1 MRKWHKSR
9 GKKSGRRPLKL
20 LRQVY
25 ALFGRYDNKTFTF
38 AFCFFFFVSASHATY
53 LCFLYIYIYDGRRVF
68 IVKYALYSS
77 LSAKV
82 LIMLECPEKKKNE
95 IPGST

>member
-38 AFCFFFFVSASHATY
+38 AFCFFFLYLPATQLTY
-53 LCFLYIYIYDGRRVF
+53 AFYIYIFTMDAEF
-68 IVKYALYSS
+68 L
-77 LSAKV
+77 L
-82 LIMLECPEKKKNE
+82 
-95 IPGST
+95 